1 MDIQHVLGGVPLT
14 TILVAAILFVFRND
28 LWIEL
33 LESNADYYNVS
44 KNELL
49 TYGVIGIIG
58 VMVLF
63 GFFYRLYQ
71 SYVKQQKLL
80 QEAQKLADKEREAL
94 VAIFNSLGGKKW
106 KDKTRWCSSEPIG
119 RWKGVHLDPRTKRVN
134 KLILAENEL
143 EGSIPEEI
151 GDLTEL
157 IELDLRENRIKGKIL
172 LSLRPPELTTKSL
185 RNPTQVHSQVAED

>member
-49 TYGVIGIIG
+49 IYGVIGILG

-80 QEAQKLADKEREAL
+80 QEAQQLADKEREAL
-94 VAIFNSLGGKKW
+94 VAIFNSLGGKTW

-151 GDLTEL
+151 GDLSAL
-157 IELDLRENRIKGKIL
+157 IELDLRGNRIKGTISL
-172 LSLRPPELTTKSL
+172 QLSLQSPG
-185 RNPTQVHSQVAED
+185 